1 MDEEKHS
8 SSLSSN
14 AMAADRTSIAHERT
28 GLAHDRTGL
37 AHGRTDLAFERS
49 RLASDRTTMSYMR
62 TSVSLIGFGFTIYK
76 FFQYLNDMPGFEKL
90 PSAGARNLGLALLLL
105 GAAMLIMAVIQ
116 QIIFLRRLV
125 SDSGHK
131 FPISIA
137 LVSSICMLAI
147 GLLALA
153 NVIFHVGPL

>member
-1 MDEEKHS
+1 MDEANIS
-8 SSLSSN
+8 SRRSSN
-14 AMAADRTSIAHERT
+14 EMAEDRTSIAHERT
-28 GLAHDRTGL
+28 GLAH
-37 AHGRTDLAFERS
+37 GRTNLAFERS

-76 FFQYLNDMPGFEKL
+76 FFQYMTETPGFEKF
-90 PSAGARNLGLALLLL
+90 PSVGARNLGLALLFL
-105 GAAMLIMAVIQ
+105 GAAMLVMAVIQ
-116 QIIFLRRLV
+116 QIVFLRRL
-125 SDSGHK
+125 SRESGNK

-153 NVIFHVGPL
+153 NIIFHIGPF